1 MTQELN
7 LYIMSDSVGETG
19 LRLAQAVAAQFPNFE
34 AHYVRCPFIHTE
46 EKIYSALDEA
56 KKENA
61 LAIMTFVTSGF
72 AQLATHYAKDQGV
85 IAIDVMSPILSG
97 IKSITHEEPNHVPG
111 AVHDLNERYFD
122 RISAMEFAVLY
133 DDGKD
138 PKGFLEADIVLLGV
152 SRTSKTPLSL
162 FLANRNLKV
171 ANLPLVPNAHIPE
184 EIWSVDPKKIVGLTT
199 DASVLMEFRRQRM
212 IAYGLNPDTAYSA
225 RDQVNQEL
233 KFAEDLYKKIG
244 CMVIN
249 TAHRSIEETATLILE
264 HMGLDEFDNT
274 ETH

>member
-1 MTQELN
+1 MAEELN
-7 LYIMSDSVGETG
+7 FYIISDSVGETG
-19 LRLAQAVAAQFPNFE
+19 LKLAQAVAAQYEDVAPRYLRFPF
-34 AHYVRCPFIHTE
+34 VHTE
-46 EKIYSALDEA
+46 AKLEEIIDQA
-56 KKENA
+56 KKDNA
-61 LAIMTFVTSGF
+61 VVIATLVTPGLG
-72 AQLATHYAKDQGV
+72 QYAKAYAKQQGV
-85 IAIDVMSPILSG
+85 TFNEVMAPLLKEATAHIHQQPSG
-97 IKSITHEEPNHVPG
+97 VAGT
-111 AVHDLNERYFD
+111 VHNLNAKYFD

-171 ANLPLVPNAHIPE
+171 ANLPLVPNAHIPD
-184 EIWSVDPKKIVGLTT
+184 EIYKIDRKKIFGLTT

-225 RDQVNQEL
+225 RDQVNEEL
-233 KFAEDLYKKIG
+233 GFAEKLYKELG
-244 CMVIN
+244 CEVIN

-264 HMGLDEFDNT
+264 KLGLDEFDNQ
-274 ETH
+274 

>member
-1 MTQELN
+1 MAEELN
-7 LYIMSDSVGETG
+7 LYIISDSIGETG
-19 LRLAQAVAAQFPNFE
+19 LKLAQAVAAQYGDRT
-34 AHYVRCPFIHTE
+34 AHYIRFPFCHDE
-46 EKIYSALDEA
+46 EKLMQTIEQA
-56 KKENA
+56 KADRGIVIATLVTPGLSK
-61 LAIMTFVTSGF
+61 LARG
-72 AQLATHYAKDQGV
+72 YAKQQDV
-85 IAIDVMSPILSG
+85 PLIDVMTPMLDAVTTLTGEAPSG
-97 IKSITHEEPNHVPG
+97 VAG
-111 AVHDLNERYFD
+111 AVHDLNEKYFD

-171 ANLPLVPNAHIPE
+171 ANLPLVPNAHIPD
-184 EIWSVDPKKIVGLTT
+184 EIYKVDPHKIVGLTT

-225 RDQVNQEL
+225 RDQVSEEL
-233 KFAEDLYKKIG
+233 AFADRLYQKLG

-249 TAHRSIEETATLILE
+249 TAQRSIEETATLILE
-264 HMGLDEFDNT
+264 HMGIDEF
-274 ETH
+274 ETGAK